1 VAKTKIAKHIFFIA
15 LFIYMKRFLL
25 QYRKYTTKVSAPT
38 VKTYRF
44 AGIAMR
50 LQLTGMSPFFIA
62 VIFLTSNQ
70 IYFSAK
76 KNCPDYFSRLLIH
89 ATIFLASVLGTCVI
103 GGIDTA

>member
-1 VAKTKIAKHIFFIA
+1 
-15 LFIYMKRFLL
+15 
-25 QYRKYTTKVSAPT
+25 
-38 VKTYRF
+38 
-44 AGIAMR
+44 
-50 LQLTGMSPFFIA
+50 MSPIFIA

-76 KNCPDYFSRLLIH
+76 NNCPDYFSRLLIH